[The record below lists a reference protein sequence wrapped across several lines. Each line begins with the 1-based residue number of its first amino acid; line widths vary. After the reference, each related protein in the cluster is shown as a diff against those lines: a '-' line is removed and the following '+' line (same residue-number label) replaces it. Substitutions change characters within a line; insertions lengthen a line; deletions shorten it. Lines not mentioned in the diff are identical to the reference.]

1 MLTQFLRSRASVLQ
15 HLSIYVLHDGH
26 VSKSTCEIRWLTQN
40 LGHWQHVERGCSKK
54 RRDVI
59 IKKLHEFNDNSVE
72 IWTAREQTVGRWCCC
87 RGRTCLTTN
96 SNKAHNCSCHAVTDV
111 VCLVYMLRRYTNKR
125 SQSVNCCRHKMSS
138 RWGTCRCTRML
149 VD

>member
-1 MLTQFLRSRASVLQ
+1 MLTQFLCSTASVLQ

-59 IKKLHEFNDNSVE
+59 IKKLHEFDDNSVE
-72 IWTAREQTVGRWCCC
+72 IWTAREQTI
-87 RGRTCLTTN
+87 LQN
-96 SNKAHNCSCHAVTDV
+96 SSNKSTLSDDGAAAVDAPV
-111 VCLVYMLRRYTNKR
+111 
-125 SQSVNCCRHKMSS
+125 
-138 RWGTCRCTRML
+138 
-149 VD
+149 